1 MPQHKAN
8 KTLGEDLS
16 PAVPFPK
23 ALPPSHR
30 ASRDHPE
37 VDCAK
42 GGKKEPSVSL
52 QAEVVKD
59 KSDSNCVLF
68 FINEPVGM
76 CHSATELNRS
86 CYSSRTTAP
95 SQPCSSL
102 ICPWNGV
109 GQTRGHLLHLPG
121 TQSADF
127 FPGSCLM
134 RAPPLGIPNCL
145 PQISWVYIS
154 LTARWPQ

>member
-16 PAVPFPK
+16 PAVPCPK
-23 ALPPSHR
+23 ALPPSHT
-30 ASRDHPE
+30 ASRDHPG
-37 VDCAK
+37 VDF
-42 GGKKEPSVSL
+42 VST

-59 KSDSNCVLF
+59 KSDSNCVVLF
-68 FINEPVGM
+68 LINEPVGM
-76 CHSATELNRS
+76 CHSATELKLS

-95 SQPCSSL
+95 SRPPSSL

-121 TQSADF
+121 TQSADL
-127 FPGSCLM
+127 FPGSRLM
-134 RAPPLGIPNCL
+134 HAPLLGIPNCL

-154 LTARWPQ
+154 PTARWPQ